1 MFKRISLA
9 IAVAALVAGCSSGV
23 DLDNAPV
30 EDRAGSAL
38 PTTGSNGAGSG
49 STGQS
54 SVAGV
59 DLSQSARDAAGP
71 VGAGKVVHFDYDSY
85 VIRADYQ
92 DLIETH
98 AKFIKAAPSRKVMLE
113 GHTDERGSRAYNQA
127 LGERRGNG
135 VNSALQANGGS
146 ASQLTVVSY
155 GEERPVC
162 TESNE
167 SCWSQNRRVEIVYT
181 AQ

>member
-113 GHTDERGSRAYNQA
+113 GHTDDRGGHEYKLALGQKRAEAVSRA
-127 LGERRGNG
+127 LGLLGVPRAQMEAVSFGKEKPAMAGN
-135 VNSALQANGGS
+135 SEDAHA
-146 ASQLTVVSY
+146 
-155 GEERPVC
+155 E
-162 TESNE
+162 
-167 SCWSQNRRVEIVYT
+167 NRRVELSYR
-181 AQ
+181 